1 MDILSSIPYLV
12 RILVSLGGILA
23 IQKITKSLAAALAA
37 GVLILAFWTGH
48 SLGSFVNVVS
58 QRVLSLDMLF
68 LSLVI
73 AGVIWLSSLM
83 SEAGM
88 MKDLVTSLKSRL
100 SRKNLFAILPAVVG
114 LLPMPAGAVFSA
126 PLLDDADQDHVL
138 SPLSKTRINYWF
150 RHIWDYCWP
159 LYPGLLLAADLAG
172 LEIWKQAV
180 LMLPLFFVAFIAG
193 YIFLLRGVPQEKA
206 RRDSA
211 GKAFLPLIL
220 PIMTVVCVYGLLL
233 VLIPA
238 LSAINRY
245 FPMVIGIVCGIAVLQ
260 IQRPLSAA
268 TWKKVLTS
276 WRTVS
281 LVVIV
286 ILTRVY
292 GAFIE
297 AELSSGILLMEIVRS
312 ELSTFGIP
320 VLLLVIILPFVS
332 GLTTGIVL
340 GYVGAS
346 FPVMLS
352 LAGPETGG
360 LFAAI
365 VLSYSCG
372 HIGMILSPIHV
383 CFIVTTEYFKTSLY
397 ESVKGLLLPVLF
409 VFACAAAYSFMWSF
423 FQ

>member
-12 RILVSLGGILA
+12 RILVSLAGILV
-23 IQKITKSLAAALAA
+23 IQKISKSLAAALAA

-48 SLGSFVNVVS
+48 TPGSFVHVV
-58 QRVLSLDMLF
+58 RVRVFSLDTLF

-88 MKDLVTSLKSRL
+88 MKDLVASLKSRL
-100 SRKNLFAILPAVVG
+100 SRKNLFAVLPAVVG

-126 PLLDDADQDHVL
+126 PLLDDADQEHVL

-150 RHIWDYCWP
+150 RHLWDYCWP
-159 LYPGLLLAADLAG
+159 LYPGFLLAADLAG
-172 LEIWKQAV
+172 LDIWKQAA
-180 LMLPLFFVAFIAG
+180 LMLPLFFIAFAAG
-193 YIFLLRGVPQEKA
+193 HIFLLRRIPPEKGA
-206 RRDSA
+206 RAAA

-220 PIMTVVCVYGLLL
+220 PILTVVCVYGLLL
-233 VLIPA
+233 ALVPA
-238 LSAINRY
+238 LSVVNRY
-245 FPMVIGIVCGIAVLQ
+245 LPMVVGIVCGLVVLQ
-260 IQRPLSAA
+260 FQRPVSAA
-268 TWKKVLTS
+268 VWKKVFTS
-276 WRTVS
+276 PRTAS
-281 LVVIV
+281 LVVTV

-297 AELSSGILLMEIVRS
+297 AELSSGVLLMELVRG

-332 GLTTGIVL
+332 GLTTGIVI
-340 GYVGAS
+340 GFVGAS

-360 LFAAI
+360 VFAAI
-365 VLSYSCG
+365 VLSYCCG

-383 CFIVTTEYFKTSLY
+383 
-397 ESVKGLLLPVLF
+397 
-409 VFACAAAYSFMWSF
+409 
-423 FQ
+423 